1 MNQLQRI
8 YRELLSFHGPQGW
21 WPIINPRTF
30 ASEYHVQAPRGK
42 EDFFEISIGA
52 ILTQNIAWKNVDYA
66 LGTLKRN
73 GLLDPESLCKIRAE
87 RLARLIRPT
96 GYYNQKAK
104 KIKHF
109 LAWYGTRGWNYSLI
123 KTLDAIRL
131 RDELLAVHG
140 IGPETA
146 DSILLYALNRPVFVV
161 DAYTRRIFKRIGAL
175 SGEESYLEIQELFH
189 KNIKRSPGVYNE
201 YHALIVAH
209 GKDYCTKKP
218 ACGECCISKICTKRL
233 S

>member
-1 MNQLQRI
+1 MNQIQRV
-8 YRELLSFHGPQGW
+8 YRALLAFHGPQGW

-30 ASEYHVQAPRGK
+30 LSEYHVHAPRGK
-42 EDFFEISIGA
+42 DDFFEISIGA
-52 ILTQNIAWKNVDYA
+52 ILTQNIAWKNVDSA
-66 LGTLKRN
+66 LGALKRK
-73 GLLDPESLCKIRAE
+73 GLLDPESLRKIRTE
-87 RLARLIRPT
+87 HLAMLIRPT

-109 LAWYGTRGWNYSLI
+109 LTWYGSRGWNYPHI
-123 KTLDAIRL
+123 KKLDAMLL

-146 DSILLYALNRPVFVV
+146 DSILLYALDRPVFVV
-161 DAYTRRIFKRIGAL
+161 DAYTRRVFTRIGAI
-175 SGEESYLEIQELFH
+175 SGDESYTGIQELFH
-189 KNIKRSPGVYNE
+189 KSIKRSTRVYNE

-209 GKDYCTKKP
+209 GKDYCTKNP
-218 ACGECCISKICTKRL
+218 ACGECCISKICEKRL